1 MNIKIIMYHP
11 GRVLE
16 VFSTKDKNIDATDGT
31 TQAMLEMWDDN
42 LITVLVET
50 QLSAKVKKDDI
61 VLVDYRPMQSQPVPK
76 MTVIKILKGP
86 VAKRTWST
94 YKDHHSKRKVVT
106 TQGMKPKMPKQS
118 YVG

>member
-1 MNIKIIMYHP
+1 MYHP

-16 VFSTKDKNIDATDGT
+16 VFSTKDKNIDGVDTS
-31 TQAMLEMWDDN
+31 TQAMLEMWDEN

-50 QLSAKVKKDDI
+50 QLSGKVKKDDI
-61 VLVDYRPMQSQPVPK
+61 VLVDYRPMQSQPVPR

-86 VAKRTWST
+86 AAKRTWNV
-94 YKDHHSKRKVVT
+94 YKDHHSKRRVT
-106 TQGMKPKMPKQS
+106 ATQSSLKPKQPSQQH

>member
-16 VFSTKDKNIDATDGT
+16 VFSTKDKNIYATDES

-42 LITVLVET
+42 LITVLVESK
-50 QLSAKVKKDDI
+50 LSTKIKKDDV
-61 VLVDYRPMQSQPVPK
+61 VLVDYRPMQTQPVPR
-76 MTVIKILKGP
+76 MTVVKILKGTS
-86 VAKRTWST
+86 AKRTWDT
-94 YKDHHSKRKVVT
+94 YKSHHTKRRVSAPS
-106 TQGMKPKMPKQS
+106 GMKPSIPKQS